1 VGVLAACTVPKVFIQ
16 STHDEYGPPQEM
28 EALFALVAEPKR
40 LIWVEAEDHFFRG
53 GLDELEKQVADL
65 S

>member
-1 VGVLAACTVPKVFIQ
+1 
-16 STHDEYGPPQEM
+16 M